1 MSFRWC
7 SVSGDMTHLSS
18 RAAAL
23 SLFSSRAVFPQMEDR
38 WFQDDSSALRKESS
52 AVNTDET
59 SLSGQPFTSCCMA
72 RWLRGHRLIL
82 VHHGL
87 AVGDP

>member
-1 MSFRWC
+1 VR
-7 SVSGDMTHLSS
+7 G
-18 RAAAL
+18 
-23 SLFSSRAVFPQMEDR
+23 